1 MVPNGTVPSLYT
13 HSHTLTHKKIH
24 KTFYYRMPPSEHP
37 TLTFHRHRRR
47 RRPETLSDVSKLSG

>member
-1 MVPNGTVPSLYT
+1 MVPNGTVPSLY
-13 HSHTLTHKKIH
+13 TLTHKKIH

-37 TLTFHRHRRR
+37 TLTFHRHRHRRR